1 MGEIIDFRKKFQEKL
16 KPSKAGLASE
26 SEMDPVEVPPEEG
39 PDAGT
44 LDGGEAEQLDSEEG
58 QPQEAEMEAAEETPC
73 KSRNQ
78 VDQIIDLAGKQVDF
92 FHTADWETYAIIKSE
107 DRQQTWRV
115 SSKEF
120 KLWIQRLYFTKFGK
134 MPGDAPVRTA
144 INQFDGAGRFKGPTL
159 DVHLRYAGSG
169 GAVYID
175 LANKAWEQIQVT
187 QEGWKIVPAKDSP
200 VKFKRAKGMLPLCYP
215 GPEAASMED
224 IGRFFNVKTQDDLV
238 LIVSWLLGAMQ
249 PEGPFPI
256 LVLQG
261 EQGSAKSTT
270 ARLLK
275 DLIDP
280 STVPLRTLPSCE
292 RDLAIASSK
301 MWALSV
307 DNLSRLPIWLSDAF
321 CRLATGGGF
330 GTRTL
335 FTDDT
340 EILFNARRPVIL
352 NGISDI
358 ATRHDLADRAM
369 IVHLPPISEGLR
381 MAERQLEAAWTG
393 AKPAILKA
401 LLDAMVAALRNLNG
415 VQLQG
420 LPRMADFARWIT
432 AAEEGLR
439 WSQGTF
445 MKAYEA
451 NRMNLID
458 IALEADIV
466 ATAIM
471 DLMKNT
477 QKWSGTASKLY
488 EKLNGLV
495 PDYERKANAWPRG
508 ANVLSGRLVRAQTFL
523 RKKGIEIER
532 RKSGERLITIWRT
545 DGADAKPVEPAPA
558 KKAAQSLSH
567 RRLKKAETDKDERMD
582 WETGKFLV
590 PKNQNDDTFEGEI

>member
-1 MGEIIDFRKKFQEKL
+1 MG
-16 KPSKAGLASE
+16 
-26 SEMDPVEVPPEEG
+26 
-39 PDAGT
+39 
-44 LDGGEAEQLDSEEG
+44 
-58 QPQEAEMEAAEETPC
+58 
-73 KSRNQ
+73 
-78 VDQIIDLAGKQVDF
+78 
-92 FHTADWETYAIIKSE
+92 YAIIKSE

-175 LANKAWEQIQVT
+175 LANDAWEQIQVT

-200 VKFKRAKGMLPLCYP
+200 IKFKRAKGMLPLCYP

-224 IGRFFNVKTQDDLV
+224 IGRFFNVKTPDDLV

-393 AKPAILKA
+393 AKPAILKT
-401 LLDAMVAALRNLNG
+401 LLDAMVAA
-415 VQLQG
+415 
-420 LPRMADFARWIT
+420 
-432 AAEEGLR
+432 
-439 WSQGTF
+439 
-445 MKAYEA
+445 
-451 NRMNLID
+451 
-458 IALEADIV
+458 
-466 ATAIM
+466 
-471 DLMKNT
+471 
-477 QKWSGTASKLY
+477 
-488 EKLNGLV
+488 
-495 PDYERKANAWPRG
+495 
-508 ANVLSGRLVRAQTFL
+508 
-523 RKKGIEIER
+523 
-532 RKSGERLITIWRT
+532 
-545 DGADAKPVEPAPA
+545 
-558 KKAAQSLSH
+558 
-567 RRLKKAETDKDERMD
+567 
-582 WETGKFLV
+582 
-590 PKNQNDDTFEGEI
+590 

>member
-1 MGEIIDFRKKFQEKL
+1 
-16 KPSKAGLASE
+16 
-26 SEMDPVEVPPEEG
+26 
-39 PDAGT
+39 
-44 LDGGEAEQLDSEEG
+44 
-58 QPQEAEMEAAEETPC
+58 
-73 KSRNQ
+73 
-78 VDQIIDLAGKQVDF
+78 
-92 FHTADWETYAIIKSE
+92 
-107 DRQQTWRV
+107 
-115 SSKEF
+115 
-120 KLWIQRLYFTKFGK
+120 
-134 MPGDAPVRTA
+134 
-144 INQFDGAGRFKGPTL
+144 
-159 DVHLRYAGSG
+159 
-169 GAVYID
+169 
-175 LANKAWEQIQVT
+175 
-187 QEGWKIVPAKDSP
+187 
-200 VKFKRAKGMLPLCYP
+200 
-215 GPEAASMED
+215 
-224 IGRFFNVKTQDDLV
+224 
-238 LIVSWLLGAMQ
+238 
-249 PEGPFPI
+249 
-256 LVLQG
+256 
-261 EQGSAKSTT
+261 
-270 ARLLK
+270 
-275 DLIDP
+275 
-280 STVPLRTLPSCE
+280 
-292 RDLAIASSK
+292 

-321 CRLATGGGF
+321 CRMATGGGF

-393 AKPAILKA
+393 AKPAILKT
-401 LLDAMVAALRNLNG
+401 LLDAMVAALRNLG

-420 LPRMADFARWIT
+420 LPRMADFARWVT

-458 IALEADIV
+458 IALEADIM

-488 EKLNGLV
+488 EKLNGFV

-545 DGADAKPVEPAPA
+545 DGADAKPADKAPA
-558 KKAAQSLSH
+558 KKAAQFLSH

-590 PKNQNDDTFEGEI
+590 PKNQNDDTIEGEI